1 MASHEKATEASD
13 LTFPAA
19 DVDKDLSV
27 QNNKSLEVDPKSSEV
42 ATSLEIEVHT
52 FGFLLCFDFNDYD

>member
-1 MASHEKATEASD
+1 MASQEKATEASD

-52 FGFLLCFDFNDYD
+52 FGFLRCFDFNDYD